1 MQTIHARRYMI
12 HDTSTYLSQ
21 PSHLEAGMAIPR
33 ALRPG
38 GYATAIGCVVWQW
51 RGVCGEGG
59 IKSCSPAG
67 PIIGNIL
74 QVQHL
79 LAARRGFC

>member
-1 MQTIHARRYMI
+1 
-12 HDTSTYLSQ
+12 
-21 PSHLEAGMAIPR
+21 MAR

-38 GYATAIGCVVWQW
+38 GSATAIDSVVWQW
-51 RGVCGEGG
+51 SG